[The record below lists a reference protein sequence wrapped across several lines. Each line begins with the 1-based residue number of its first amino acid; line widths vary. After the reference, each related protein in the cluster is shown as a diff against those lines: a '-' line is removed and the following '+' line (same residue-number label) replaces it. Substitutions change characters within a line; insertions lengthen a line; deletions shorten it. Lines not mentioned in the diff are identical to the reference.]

1 MTEIVTPPAKPVSFV
16 SLPLVKLLA
25 YLVSWFL
32 FSLSLVLLV
41 YAVQAVGSVGG
52 TCASGN
58 TAYVIQHPCP
68 EATNF
73 LPWVVFSGLIAVG
86 IGVGLANGIGVQTRV
101 WAWPI
106 LFGGLG
112 LFFLA
117 AGIFGGQLVGW
128 IIGAMFIVMALV
140 PLIIEL
146 RASVQ
151 RVFLGSFDIFGNQ
164 FYEGPKAQPSFS
176 SRRMPNPPDAIKPN
190 AGAWAIALLGFAI
203 PSVAGYF
210 LATAWVASIAASQG

>member
-1 MTEIVTPPAKPVSFV
+1 MTEFVTPAPKPVGIA
-16 SLPLVKLLA
+16 SLPVVKLLA
-25 YLVSWFL
+25 YLVSWFG
-32 FSLSLVLLV
+32 FSLSFVLFG
-41 YAVQAVGSVGG
+41 YAIEAVGAVGG

-58 TAYVIQHPCP
+58 TAYVIQTPCP
-68 EATNF
+68 AAADF
-73 LPWVVFSGLIAVG
+73 IPWVIFSALIAVG
-86 IGVGLANGIGVQTRV
+86 IGVGFANGIGLQTRV

-106 LFGGLG
+106 LFGVLG

-140 PLIIEL
+140 PLVIEL

-151 RVFLGSFDIFGNQ
+151 RVFLGSFDIFGHQ

-176 SRRMPNPPDAIKPN
+176 SRRMPNPPDAIRPN
-190 AGAWAIALLGFAI
+190 AGSWAIAWLGFIVAAG
-203 PSVAGYF
+203 AGYF
-210 LATAWVASIAASQG
+210 VAVSWINALAASQG